1 MASFVKRTTDLT
13 IEEDF
18 LYMYCLKEG
27 LKEGLKKL
35 QPFKLA
41 VAASLVLTG
50 TLSLNAMAEGP
61 TPAEQ
66 AQATA
71 DTRQGMFKIIGR
83 YFGPIVGMARGQIPY
98 DAAVVEYNA
107 TKINQLAG
115 MSTDLFS
122 TDTSEFDL
130 DTGALPGIWDNQD
143 DFNAK
148 AAALVETSAALA
160 AAAAGGKGP
169 AMKAFGKV
177 GGACKGCHD
186 DYRQQD

>member
-1 MASFVKRTTDLT
+1 MRYLT
-13 IEEDF
+13 N
-18 LYMYCLKEG
+18 
-27 LKEGLKKL
+27 L
-35 QPFKLA
+35 QPLKLT
-41 VAASLVLTG
+41 VVASLVLTA
-50 TLSLNAMAEGP
+50 TLSVSAIAEGP

-71 DTRQGMFKIIGR
+71 DTRQGLFKIIGR

-107 TKINQLAG
+107 SKINQLAS

-122 TDTSEFDL
+122 KDTSEFDL
-130 DTGALPGIWDNQD
+130 ETGALPGIWKNQD

-160 AAAAGGKGP
+160 AAASEGKGP

>member
-1 MASFVKRTTDLT
+1 MRYLT
-13 IEEDF
+13 
-18 LYMYCLKEG
+18 
-27 LKEGLKKL
+27 KL
-35 QPFKLA
+35 HPVKLA
-41 VAASLVLTG
+41 VLASLLLTG
-50 TLSLNAMAEGP
+50 TFSLSAVAEGP

-71 DTRQGMFKIIGR
+71 DTRQGLFKIVGR

-107 TKINQLAG
+107 SKINQLAA
-115 MSTDLFS
+115 MSPDLFS
-122 TDTSEFDL
+122 KDTSEFDL
-130 DTGALPGIWDNQD
+130 ETGALPGIWDNLD
-143 DFNAK
+143 DFKAK
-148 AAALVETSAALA
+148 ANTLIETSAALA
-160 AAAAGGKGP
+160 AAASEGKGP

>member
-1 MASFVKRTTDLT
+1 MRYLT
-13 IEEDF
+13 N
-18 LYMYCLKEG
+18 
-27 LKEGLKKL
+27 L
-35 QPFKLA
+35 QPLKLT
-41 VAASLVLTG
+41 VVASLVLTA
-50 TLSLNAMAEGP
+50 TLSVSAIAEGQGP

-71 DTRQGMFKIIGR
+71 DTRQGLFKIIGR

-98 DAAVVEYNA
+98 DAALVEYNA
-107 TKINQLAG
+107 SKINQLAS

-122 TDTSEFDL
+122 KDTSEFDL
-130 DTGALPGIWDNQD
+130 ETGALPGIWTNQD

-148 AAALVETSAALA
+148 AAALVDTSAALA
-160 AAAAGGKGP
+160 AAASEGKGP